1 MNILI
6 IGSEGF
12 IGSNL
17 QQYFSHKGYSVWG
30 ADIFE
35 QPASNKYSYIKVTR
49 LSFEWDDLF
58 KITTFEACINA
69 AGSGNVSY
77 SVNHPLIDFESNVLD
92 VIKILDTLRK
102 YQHDCKY
109 LHISSAAVYGNPV
122 SLPISEADYL
132 NPVSPYGF
140 HKLISEQIC
149 KEYYLLFGIKIA
161 IIRPFSV
168 YGVGL
173 RKQLLWDVC
182 QKIYQSDNK
191 SIALYGTG
199 MESRDF
205 IYIDDLVA
213 LIDVIISKSPF
224 QNDIYNAASG
234 TETTIAEIATEIE
247 KGIPGV
253 QISFSGI
260 AREGDPINWCAD
272 VEKISRLGFK
282 QTITMKEGIQ
292 KYLDWFIV
300 KNLHEI

>member
-1 MNILI
+1 MRILI
-6 IGSEGF
+6 IGCEGF
-12 IGSNL
+12 IGSN
-17 QQYFSHKGYSVWG
+17 FTRFFCHKGYEVSG
-30 ADIFE
+30 ADIIE
-35 QPASNKYSYIKVTR
+35 QSGVTKYTYFKVSR
-49 LSFEWDDLF
+49 LTAELDELLSQKKFD
-58 KITTFEACINA
+58 ACINA
-69 AGSGNVSY
+69 AGSGNVPY
-77 SVNHPLIDFESNVLD
+77 SVSHPVIDFESNSLD

-102 YQHDCKY
+102 YQRECKY

-122 SLPISEADYL
+122 RLPIGETDYL
-132 NPVSPYGF
+132 NPISPYGF

-182 QKIYQSDNK
+182 QKIYQSTNK

-213 LIDVIISKSPF
+213 SIDVIINKSPF

-234 TETTIAEIATEIE
+234 TETTIAEIANEIE
-247 KGIPGV
+247 KGIPGA

-292 KYLDWFIV
+292 KYLDWFKV
-300 KNLHEI
+300 NNLHEI